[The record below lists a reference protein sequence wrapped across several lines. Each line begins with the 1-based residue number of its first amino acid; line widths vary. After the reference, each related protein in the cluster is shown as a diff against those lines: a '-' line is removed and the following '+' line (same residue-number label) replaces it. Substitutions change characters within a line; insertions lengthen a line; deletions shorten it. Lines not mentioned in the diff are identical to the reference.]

1 MTRKWIVTALVT
13 LLALTTA
20 LPAFAARLE
29 YPVGAGAKLARG
41 VTNAAA
47 GWYEVP
53 KQTNLGGRQKGAVGA
68 LGGFVKGVALG
79 VARTAAGGY
88 ELATFWAPIPTD
100 FEPVMRPATVF
111 EDR

>member
-1 MTRKWIVTALVT
+1 MSRKWIVTALVT

-20 LPAFAARLE
+20 LPAFAARPE

-41 VTNAAA
+41 VTNVAT

-88 ELATFWAPIPTD
+88 ELATFWAPVPTD